1 MVDGDRYVVF
11 AVNGGRPRDPA
22 WYRNLIANPHVIV
35 EVTGATVQ
43 VRAHVADGGE
53 HDELWRQGL
62 QALPSYGQYVGERRI
77 PVVVLEPDRS

>member
-1 MVDGDRYVVF
+1 MAPY
-11 AVNGGRPRDPA
+11 
-22 WYRNLIANPHVIV
+22 LIANADAIV

-43 VRAHVADGGE
+43 VRVNVVDGGE

-62 QALPSYGQYVGERRI
+62 QALPSYGQYVGERTI